1 MDNGKFENILDFAIE
16 REWEAVHFY
25 HHLLQEAPSI
35 ALMEAFREIEL
46 MERRHIETLEHFRKT
61 GYSRMSAPVVENLQI
76 GEYLVPPPD
85 NQTYQ
90 NMLITAMQ
98 REELSYKLYKTLA
111 DASREPDMARLF
123 SKLAAEEAKHKNH
136 FEKLYDT
143 EVLREN

>member
-1 MDNGKFENILDFAIE
+1 MDQGQFENILDFAIE

-25 HHLLQEAPSI
+25 HQLLQEAPSI
-35 ALMEAFREIEL
+35 ALMEAIREIEL
-46 MERRHIETLEHFRKT
+46 MERRHIEALEQFRKA
-61 GYSRMSAPVVENLQI
+61 GYSRIAAPAVENLQI

-111 DASREPDMARLF
+111 DASREPAMANLF

-136 FEKLYDT
+136 FEKLYDND
-143 EVLREN
+143 VLREN